1 MTSEDA
7 GRIRTESVPGSSTAP
22 GSRGGVAYAVLRAV
36 GSLWYA
42 ALLLVLA
49 LVAMACA
56 TIFESSRGTEAALKV
71 FYGSRWFVGLLALVA
86 VNVAAAMIIRFPF
99 HRRQI
104 GFVITHG
111 SILVTLAGAFVTS
124 QWGVDGQVGIAEG
137 ETVSRFSLPKG
148 TLTVLNRA
156 DGTRAEID
164 LTSRD
169 FDSFTAVE
177 RPRAGILTLGN
188 LEVGVERYLP
198 DSEVVEQMM
207 NDNSQASYA
216 VEVSLS
222 MMGRDQPRWL
232 RAGEP
237 ARFGSRD
244 IIFRVVDDGEE
255 MARLLAPEPADTD
268 GSDGVVQIEYE
279 GLTYELPL
287 SRCREEPVP
296 VGETG
301 YTARVLRY
309 LPHASV
315 GPDNKLVNVSDR
327 PMNPAIEVEL
337 AGPDGKETRL
347 AFARFPDFASM
358 HGGQRIEELKVEFS
372 APDAAARPSAA
383 IEVLQGSTGKLYVR
397 FPGDA
402 GGADV
407 QEVALGVPVESP
419 WPTHEFKVLRQ
430 FDHARLDRSVVAV
443 EPREE
448 ARIPAVL
455 LNVSTAEGTT
465 QSWLQ
470 KFRPRRVTMGGV
482 AYEFIYGNKALPLGF
497 SLKLDRF
504 HLGFYPGGSRPRSFE
519 SHVTIVDPS
528 SGGTESRVISMNNP
542 TKYGG
547 YTLFQSSYRLE
558 GSRAVSF
565 LSVARDRGMPIVFA
579 GYIGM
584 MGGMLVVLGT
594 RIWEHRKSMRA
605 GAVEL
610 PAERSPPLGNPPG
623 QDVGEGN
630 EGRVDARAV
639 EAVRPTTAAST
650 AESSNS

>member
-1 MTSEDA
+1 MTSEEG
-7 GRIRTESVPGSSTAP
+7 GRTRTEDVHHSRGAP
-22 GSRGGVAYAVLRAV
+22 GSRGGVVHAVLRAV

-56 TIFESSRGTEAALKV
+56 TVFESSQGTEAALKV

-86 VNVAAAMIIRFPF
+86 VNVAAAMIVRFPF

-111 SILVTLAGAFVTS
+111 SILVTLGGAFVTS
-124 QWGVDGQVGIAEG
+124 QWGINGQVGIAEG

-156 DGTRAEID
+156 DGSRAEID

-169 FDSFTAVE
+169 FESFSAVD
-177 RPRAGILTLGN
+177 RPRAGILTLGD

-207 NDNSQASYA
+207 NDNPRVNHT

-222 MMGRDQPRWL
+222 MMGRDQPRWV

-244 IIFRVVDDGEE
+244 IVFRVIDNDEE
-255 MARLLAPEPADTD
+255 MARLLASEPAGPTA
-268 GSDGVVQIEYE
+268 SDGVVLIEYE
-279 GLTYELPL
+279 GLTYDLPL
-287 SRCREEPVP
+287 SRCREVPVP

-301 YTARVLRY
+301 YTVHVLRY

-315 GPDNKLVNVSDR
+315 GPDNKMVNVSDR
-327 PMNPAIEVEL
+327 PVNPAIEVEL
-337 AGPDGKETRL
+337 SGPDGKETRL
-347 AFARFPDFASM
+347 AFARFPNFASM
-358 HGGQRIEELKVEFS
+358 HGEQRIEELKVEFS
-372 APDAAARPSAA
+372 APAASTPSAA
-383 IEVLQGSTGKLYVR
+383 IEVLRGPAGKLYAR
-397 FPGDA
+397 FPSDA
-402 GGADV
+402 GGARL
-407 QEVALGVPVESP
+407 QEVTVGVPVQSP

-430 FDHARLDRSVVAV
+430 FDHARMDRSVVPV
-443 EPREE
+443 EPRKE

-455 LNVSTAEGTT
+455 LNVSTAEDTT

-470 KFRPRRVTMGGV
+470 KFRPRRVTIGGT
-482 AYEFIYGNKALPLGF
+482 AYEVIYGNRALPLGF

-542 TKYGG
+542 AKYGG
-547 YTLFQSSYRLE
+547 YTLFQSSYRYD
-558 GSRAVSF
+558 GNRAVSF

-584 MGGMLVVLGT
+584 MAGMLVVLGT
-594 RIWEHRKSMRA
+594 RIWEHRKSMRIAA
-605 GAVEL
+605 GGLTTGRPQSV
-610 PAERSPPLGNPPG
+610 GNPPG
-623 QDVGEGN
+623 QNVREADVG
-630 EGRVDARAV
+630 RVEARAA
-639 EAVRPTTAAST
+639 ETGRPAPVALTS
-650 AESSNS
+650 ESDNP